1 MIFLVQL
8 RHFRRGVSEVITTI
22 PVAAADGAAA
32 LSRARSLAGTR
43 FWPPRT
49 AALRVMD
56 EGGRTLIDWVVPV
69 ATVQPAAS
77 LPAVARERTHDEP
90 KTAQPQIHEEP
101 PGKGMGVLATHHH
114 LFDVGQ
120 PVSYADGAKPDVWA
134 GGYEIVGCFDPGGPE
149 PRYAI
154 RNADQSYDRIVQEH
168 ELRED
173 LGARIRGR

>member
-1 MIFLVQL
+1 MIFLVQF
-8 RHFRRGVSEVITTI
+8 RHFRRGVSEVITT
-22 PVAAADGAAA
+22 VRVTATDGSAA
-32 LSRARSLAGTR
+32 LARARSLAGTR

-49 AALRVMD
+49 AALRVLD
-56 EGGRTLIDWVVPV
+56 DGGRTLIDWVVPV
-69 ATVQPAAS
+69 APAQPATAA
-77 LPAVARERTHDEP
+77 PAAVRERFDDEP
-90 KTAQPQIHEEP
+90 KPASPQISQEP

-120 PVSYADGAKPDVWA
+120 PVSYADGERPDTWV
-134 GGYEIVGCFDPGGPE
+134 GGYEIVESFDPGGRE

-173 LGARIRGR
+173 LGARVRGR